1 MGATMPTAEPHF
13 VVIAMGSAGDMY
25 PFMSLAQA
33 WRRLGRQ
40 VTFMGPAFHAEMVR
54 QAGLPFVAI
63 GTREDYLDAIGDPDI
78 WHHRKGFAA
87 LFKNHRAHLAQMGSA
102 FEAFAPAQRLVVVAH
117 PLALPGAALARAARP
132 DLQVV
137 GAYLAP
143 SNLRSVHDPLT
154 IGPLHI
160 ARWVPLRWR
169 EALWRLVET
178 HLIDPIVA
186 PEVNAARQAVG
197 LPPIGHYL
205 AHMAGVA
212 DLSVA
217 LFPAWFAAPPPDW
230 PRPLLMGEF
239 QLFDP
244 SAGQALAPDLAR
256 FLAAGAPPIVF
267 TPGSAHH
274 HAKAF
279 FASALR
285 AAERLGRR
293 AIFLTG
299 HRAQVPPDLPA
310 SVHWQPYVALAAL
323 LPQVAALVHHGG
335 IGTTAEALRAG
346 VPQLVV
352 PFAWDQFDNAA
363 RVVQLG
369 VGRSLP
375 ASRAGARRLAQQL
388 EALLASGAMHAQA
401 RQVAARFASRYGA
414 ERLCRDIDAALGLA
428 RGEGPAL
435 QSNAA

>member
-1 MGATMPTAEPHF
+1 MPTAEPHF
-13 VVIAMGSAGDMY
+13 VVVAMGSAGDMY

-33 WRRLGRQ
+33 WRRLGRR
-40 VTFMGPAFHAEMVR
+40 VTFMGPAFHAEMVQ
-54 QAGLPFVAI
+54 QAGLAFVAI
-63 GTREDYLDAIGDPDI
+63 GTREDYLNAIGDPDI

-87 LFKNHRAHLAQMGSA
+87 LFKDHRSHLAQMGSA
-102 FEAFAPAQRLVVVAH
+102 FEAFAPAQRLVVLAH
-117 PLALPGAALARAARP
+117 PLALPGVALARAARP

-137 GAYLAP
+137 AAYLAP

-154 IGPLHI
+154 IGPLRI

-169 EALWRLVET
+169 KTLWRLVET
-178 HLIDPIVA
+178 HFIDPIVA

-205 AHMAGVA
+205 THMASVA

-244 SAGQALAPDLAR
+244 SAGQALPPDLAQ

-267 TPGSAHH
+267 TPGSAHQ
-274 HAKAF
+274 HASAF
-279 FASALR
+279 FANALR
-285 AAERLGRR
+285 AAARLGRR
-293 AIFLTG
+293 AIFLTS

-363 RVVQLG
+363 RVGHLG

-375 ASRAGARRLAQQL
+375 ASRAGVRRLAQQL
-388 EALLASGAMHAQA
+388 KALLASDAVHAQA
-401 RQVAARFASRYGA
+401 RRVAARFASRHSA
-414 ERLCRDIDAALGLA
+414 EHLCRDIDTALGLA
-428 RGEGPAL
+428 QGTAPAR
-435 QSNAA
+435 QSSAA